1 MARPVPSQSLEAVLQ
16 ALGQHPEGV
25 GIEMLEASLAPSANR
40 RTLQRWL
47 GALAGAGR
55 IVREGRARAVRYRL
69 VELAEA
75 SDFVAHAPVP
85 PVYGFPLSEAGIQV
99 AAHVQQPL
107 QQRQPVGYRREF
119 LDAYKPNRTYY
130 LPAAMRTE
138 LSSLGSLNA
147 EEPAGTFARRLAH
160 RLLIDL
166 SWNSSRLEGN
176 TYSLLETERLIAEG
190 HMASGK
196 NALDAQM
203 ILNHKQAIEF
213 LIDSAAEIAFNRHT
227 IFNLHAMLADNLLED
242 PAAAGRV
249 RSIAVGIGHTT
260 FLPLEGPQR
269 IDECFEQVLSKAS
282 AIRDPLEQAFFA
294 LVHLPYLQAF
304 EDVNK
309 RVSRLAANI
318 PLIKGNLCPL
328 SFVDVPRDTYISA
341 LLGVYELN
349 RVELLRDVFAWAY
362 RRSCSRYAAVR
373 QTLGEPDPLRLR
385 YRQLVIDAISG
396 VVRDRLDKQQAVA
409 FIRKLATAQVPQH
422 DHERFI
428 EIVETQLINLHD
440 GSIARFR
447 LRPSEFQAWQR
458 GWR

>member
-16 ALGQHPEGV
+16 ALSQHPQGV
-25 GIEMLEASLAPSANR
+25 GIERLEASLASSTNR

-47 GALAGAGR
+47 GALVDDGR
-55 IVREGRARAVRYRL
+55 LIREGRARAVRYRL
-69 VELAEA
+69 AEPAEA
-75 SDFVAHAPVP
+75 SEFVAHAPAP
-85 PVYGFPLSEAGIQV
+85 AVYGFPLSEAGIQI

-119 LDAYKPNRTYY
+119 LDAYKPNRTHY
-130 LPAAMRTE
+130 LPAAMRAE
-138 LSSLGSLNA
+138 LSSLGSLKA
-147 EEPAGTFARRLAH
+147 DEPAGTFARRLAH

-176 TYSLLETERLIAEG
+176 AYSLLETERLIAGGEL
-190 HMASGK
+190 ASGK

-213 LIDSAAEIAFNRHT
+213 LIDSAAEIGFDRHT
-227 IFNLHAMLADNLLED
+227 IVNLHAMLADNLLED

-269 IDECFEQVLSKAS
+269 IDECFEQVLSKAA
-282 AIRDPLEQAFFA
+282 AIHDPFEQAFFA

-328 SFVDVPRDTYISA
+328 SFVDLPRDTYLSA

-362 RRSCSRYAAVR
+362 RRSCSRYSAVR

-409 FIRKLATAQVPQH
+409 YIRKLATAQVPQQH
-422 DHERFI
+422 RDRFI

-447 LRPSEFQAWQR
+447 LRPSEFLAWQQV
-458 GWR
+458 WR

>member
-1 MARPVPSQSLEAVLQ
+1 MARPVPRQSFEAVLQ
-16 ALGQHPEGV
+16 ALRQHPEGV
-25 GIEMLEASLAPSANR
+25 GIEMLEASLASSANR

-47 GALAGAGR
+47 GALVEEGR

-69 VELAEA
+69 AEPAEA
-75 SDFVAHAPVP
+75 SEFVAHAPAP
-85 PVYGFPLSEAGIQV
+85 PVYGFPLSEAGRQI

-130 LPAAMRTE
+130 LPAAMRAE

-147 EEPAGTFARRLAH
+147 DEPAGTFARRLAH

-269 IDECFEQVLSKAS
+269 IDECFEQVLSKAA
-282 AIRDPLEQAFFA
+282 AIRDPFEQAFFA

-362 RRSCSRYAAVR
+362 RRSCSRYSAVR

-396 VVRDRLDKQQAVA
+396 VVRDRLDKQQAVT
-409 FIRKLATAQVPQH
+409 FIRKLASAQVPQK
-422 DHERFI
+422 DRERFI

-447 LRPSEFQAWQR
+447 LRPSEFQAWQQ
-458 GWR
+458 GWH

>member
-16 ALGQHPEGV
+16 ALSQHPQGV
-25 GIEMLEASLAPSANR
+25 GIERLEASLASSTNR

-47 GALAGAGR
+47 GALVDDGR
-55 IVREGRARAVRYRL
+55 LIREGRARAVRYRL
-69 VELAEA
+69 AEPAEA
-75 SDFVAHAPVP
+75 SEFVAHAPAP
-85 PVYGFPLSEAGIQV
+85 AVYGFPLSEAGIQI

-130 LPAAMRTE
+130 LPAAMRAE
-138 LSSLGSLNA
+138 LSSLGSLKA
-147 EEPAGTFARRLAH
+147 DEPAGTFARRLAH

-176 TYSLLETERLIAEG
+176 TYSLLETERLIAGGEL
-190 HMASGK
+190 ASGK

-213 LIDSAAEIAFNRHT
+213 LIDSAAEIGFDRHT
-227 IFNLHAMLADNLLED
+227 IVNLHAMLADNLLED

-269 IDECFEQVLSKAS
+269 IDECFEQVLSKAA
-282 AIRDPLEQAFFA
+282 AIHDPFEQAFFA

-328 SFVDVPRDTYISA
+328 SFVDLPRDTYLSA

-362 RRSCSRYAAVR
+362 RRSCSRYSAVR

-409 FIRKLATAQVPQH
+409 YIRKLATAQVPQQH
-422 DHERFI
+422 RDRFI

-447 LRPSEFQAWQR
+447 LRPSEFLAWQQV
-458 GWR
+458 WR

>member
-16 ALGQHPEGV
+16 ALSQHPQGV
-25 GIEMLEASLAPSANR
+25 GIERLEASLASSTNR

-47 GALAGAGR
+47 GALVDDGR
-55 IVREGRARAVRYRL
+55 LIREGRARAVRYRL
-69 VELAEA
+69 AEPAEA
-75 SDFVAHAPVP
+75 SEFVAHAPAP
-85 PVYGFPLSEAGIQV
+85 AVYGFPLSEAGIQI

-130 LPAAMRTE
+130 LPAAMRAE
-138 LSSLGSLNA
+138 LSSLGSLKA
-147 EEPAGTFARRLAH
+147 DEPAGTFARRLAP

-176 TYSLLETERLIAEG
+176 TYSLLETERLIAGGEL
-190 HMASGK
+190 ASGK

-213 LIDSAAEIAFNRHT
+213 LIDSAAEIGFDRHT
-227 IFNLHAMLADNLLED
+227 IVNLHAMLADNLLED

-269 IDECFEQVLSKAS
+269 IDECFEQVLSKAA
-282 AIRDPLEQAFFA
+282 AIHDPFEQAFFA

-328 SFVDVPRDTYISA
+328 SFVDLPRDTYLSA

-362 RRSCSRYAAVR
+362 RRSCSRYSAVR

-409 FIRKLATAQVPQH
+409 YIRKLATAQVPQQH
-422 DHERFI
+422 RDRFI

-447 LRPSEFQAWQR
+447 LRPSEFLAWQQV
-458 GWR
+458 WR